1 MKTDIV
7 KTKQSNNELGCNSNR
22 LGWRPE
28 VKWYYGIL
36 AYPPAPNFQKCSFL
50 LEIHTMKIDIQTR

>member
-1 MKTDIV
+1 MRLWENKEISV
-7 KTKQSNNELGCNSNR
+7 KG
-22 LGWRPE
+22 
-28 VKWYYGIL
+28 VKLAYGIL

>member
-1 MKTDIV
+1 MPPLGQIGLIALYEYR
-7 KTKQSNNELGCNSNR
+7 ELER
-22 LGWRPE
+22 